1 MSWYVV
7 YTKPNAERNA
17 EAHLGRQGFTSYCP
31 HFSRTRRHAGRE
43 EKVLRPLFPRYLFV
57 SMDSEN
63 SRWRAIRSTI
73 GVSHLVC
80 QGERPLPVPETVIEA
95 IRSREVDGLIIEEM
109 PPPPRPGEQVRIVDG
124 PLADKIGTLLTL
136 TDSERVIVLLNMME
150 SNVKVTL
157 PRDAVRACPQ

>member
-7 YTKPNAERNA
+7 YTKPNAERLA
-17 EAHLGRQGFTSYCP
+17 VAHLGRQGFTSYCP

-57 SMDSEN
+57 TLDSGN

-80 QGERPLPVPETVIEA
+80 QGESPLPVPETVIEA
-95 IRSREVDGLIIEEM
+95 IRSREIGGLVVEET
-109 PPPPRPGEQVRIVDG
+109 PPAPRPGEQVRIIDG
-124 PLADKIGTLLTL
+124 PLAEKIGTLLKL
-136 TDSERVIVLLNMME
+136 TDSERVVVLMNLMQGE
-150 SNVKVTL
+150 VKVDL
-157 PRDAVRACPQ
+157 PRDVVRRITQ